1 MESQDNFYISL
12 PSNSSFKFFPNNTLA
27 NFRVMLARP
36 LQLTGNYEVAL
47 VEMYF
52 SRAWS
57 NVVGDE
63 AKVIFQQNNQEPFT
77 VVFDE
82 GYYAEADSLMNEF
95 NNKIKT
101 YMRTSRKDFLKDELT
116 MKIKSTESAIDIE
129 DE

>member
-36 LQLTGNYEVAL
+36 LLLTGNYEVAL

-63 AKVIFQQNNQEPFT
+63 ASVIFQQNNQEPFT
-77 VVFDE
+77 VILDE
-82 GYYAEADSLMNEF
+82 GYYAEAESLMNEY
-95 NNKIKT
+95 NNKLKT
-101 YMRTSRKDFLKDELT
+101 YMSTNRKDFFQVE
-116 MKIKSTESAIDIE
+116 I
-129 DE
+129 